1 MTQTRRW
8 TRYGAAA
15 ILALIAFSAIAASWI
30 APYRYEEQSREFPS
44 ASPSRQFP
52 LGTDELGR
60 DRFSRLLYGTQVS
73 LLLAPAAALVS
84 TLIALLFGGIAAY
97 IGRWWENLAVGAT
110 DLALAA
116 PTVLILFTARALM
129 PLNVSP
135 WTSILITCGLLGA
148 LGWPPS
154 ARVIRAEMA
163 ALLNAEFVLQARAA
177 GQRSVRILVR
187 HLLPNFRP
195 ILAAQFWVLVPA
207 FILAEANLS
216 LLGLGV
222 AEPLPSWGNM
232 LRELENY
239 SLVQERPWV
248 LAPLGALMLTILCL
262 YVVLP
267 SGEEA

>member
-1 MTQTRRW
+1 MTRLRTVVR
-8 TRYGAAA
+8 GAAMVV
-15 ILALIAFSAIAASWI
+15 LASIALSAVAANWI
-30 APYRYEEQSREFPS
+30 APYPYAEQSRDHPS
-44 ASPSRQFP
+44 AAPSRQFP

-60 DRFSRLLYGTQVS
+60 DRFSRLVYGTRVS

-84 TLIALLFGGIAAY
+84 TMIALAFGGIAAFV
-97 IGRWWENLAVGAT
+97 GRWWESLATGAT
-110 DLALAA
+110 DMVLAA
-116 PTVLILFTARALM
+116 PTVLILFTVRALM

-148 LGWPPS
+148 LGWPPA
-154 ARVIRAEMA
+154 ARVIRADMA
-163 ALLNAEFVLQARAA
+163 ALLNADFLLQARAA
-177 GQRSVRILVR
+177 GQRSVRILFR
-187 HLLPNFRP
+187 HLVPNFRP

-239 SLVQERPWV
+239 ALVQERPWI
-248 LAPLGALMLTILCL
+248 LAPLAALMLTILCL

-267 SGEEA
+267 SGEEV